1 MSCSDNVVRAGLT
14 PKFKDKDTLVSMLT
28 YSMRS
33 PDETLFIPKPHPLLE
48 NALIYD
54 PPTPEFT
61 VVKVTITGRVSLPSV
76 GGASII
82 IIIRGEGVVQ
92 CNGEE
97 MRYHKGSVYFISAN
111 NNILI
116 NNDDGDDDTLLY
128 QAYCEI

>member
-1 MSCSDNVVRAGLT
+1 M
-14 PKFKDKDTLVSMLT
+14 
-28 YSMRS
+28 
-33 PDETLFIPKPHPLLE
+33 
-48 NALIYD
+48 
-54 PPTPEFT
+54 
-61 VVKVTITGRVSLPSV
+61 V

-97 MRYHKGSVYFISAN
+97 MRYHKGSVYSN

-128 QAYCEI
+128 QAYCEM

>member
-1 MSCSDNVVRAGLT
+1 
-14 PKFKDKDTLVSMLT
+14 MLT

-33 PDETLFIPKPHPLLE
+33 PEDTLFIPKPHPLLE
-48 NALIYD
+48 NALVYN

-61 VVKVTITGRVSLPSV
+61 VVKVTISGRVSLPPV

-82 IIIRGEGVVQ
+82 IIIRGEGVVH

-116 NNDDGDDDTLLY
+116 NNDDDDNTLLF
-128 QAYCEI
+128 QAY

>member
-1 MSCSDNVVRAGLT
+1 MRAGLT

-61 VVKVTITGRVSLPSV
+61 VVKVTISGRVSLPSV

-116 NNDDGDDDTLLY
+116 NNDGDDDTLLY